1 MTTTTPPPQP
11 HTRKLTIIAQDPGV
25 KIANKILTAQV
36 SVPAE
41 ELYPGPRGYRVQVI
55 DYDASTDTLYA
66 PLAYAPSADGLYQ
79 DPFQKASDDEL
90 LSNPHFHAQNV
101 YAIVM
106 RTLARFEFALG
117 RRVGWSFA
125 GHQLMIAPHAFADAN
140 AFYSERDR
148 ALMFGYFPALD
159 GYGTIFSCLSHDVVA
174 HETTHAL
181 VDGLRTY
188 FTYPS
193 SPEQAAFHEGF
204 SDVVALLSV
213 FSLRDVVAAL
223 LDAHSEDAKRI
234 KRSKLTPGKLRQSVL
249 LGLAEQMGEEMSHLR
264 GHALRRSVAL
274 RRSPSILQDAEF
286 QEPHRRGEV
295 LVAAM
300 LNAFIEVWTMRLKSL
315 GDKQTEYFD
324 RKRVAE
330 EGADAAS
337 HLLTMAIRALDYT
350 PPTDLEF
357 GDFLSALLT
366 ADIELVP
373 DDSKYGY
380 RDILRR
386 SFAGYG
392 IKPAADENPDGYWN
406 SPDCAL
412 DYKRTHFAAMQ
423 RDPDEIFRFLW
434 ENRRAL
440 GLNEDAYS
448 RVNAV
453 RPCLRVGPDG
463 FVLHETVAD
472 YVQIVKLL
480 PAELKQRHIDIPPG
494 MPAKREVTI
503 YGGGSLIF
511 DEYGQ
516 LKYHVSNRVLNAGKQ
531 SRRLRYLWEYG
542 YFHPAFDEQR
552 RFASMHR
559 LRARNRRTLPAEV
572 W

>member
-1 MTTTTPPPQP
+1 MTPQP
-11 HTRKLTIIAQDPGV
+11 HTRTLTIIAQDPGV
-25 KIANKILTAQV
+25 KIDNKILTAEV
-36 SVPAE
+36 RVPAE
-41 ELYPGPRGYRVQVI
+41 VLYPGPRGYRVQVI

-66 PLAYAPSADGLYQ
+66 PLRYPPSVRGQYL
-79 DPFQKASDDEL
+79 DPFRKASDDEL
-90 LSNPHFHAQNV
+90 ISNPQFHAQNV

-125 GHQLMIAPHAFADAN
+125 GHQIMVAPHAFADAN

-159 GYGTIFSCLSHDVVA
+159 GRGTVFSCLSHDVVA

-188 FTYPS
+188 FTDPS
-193 SPEQAAFHEGF
+193 SPEQAGFHEGF

-213 FSLRDVVAAL
+213 FSLTGVVAAL
-223 LDAHSEDAKRI
+223 LDVDSADSKRI
-234 KRSKLTPGKLRQSVL
+234 ERTKLTRGRLRQSVL
-249 LGLAEQMGEEMSHLR
+249 LGLAEQMGEEMSRLR
-264 GHALRRSVAL
+264 GQALRRSVAL
-274 RRSPSILQDAEF
+274 KRSSSIMESEEF
-286 QEPHRRGEV
+286 QEPHRRGEI

-300 LNAFIEVWTMRLKSL
+300 LNAFIEVWIMRLKGL
-315 GDKQTEYFD
+315 GDKTTQLLD

-357 GDFLSALLT
+357 CDFLSALLS
-366 ADIELVP
+366 ADMELVP

-380 RDILRR
+380 RAILRE
-386 SFAGYG
+386 SFSAYG
-392 IKPAADENPDGYWN
+392 IEPSAVGSAEGYWKR
-406 SPDCAL
+406 PDCAL
-412 DYKRTHFAAMQ
+412 DYTRTHFVAMQ

-434 ENRRAL
+434 ENRTAL
-440 GLNEDAYS
+440 GLNEDAYTS
-448 RVNAV
+448 VNAV
-453 RPCLRVGPDG
+453 RPCLRIGPDG
-463 FVLHETVAD
+463 FVLHETIAD
-472 YVQIVKLL
+472 YVQIVTLRATEL
-480 PAELKQRHIDIPPG
+480 RRRGIEIPAG
-494 MPAKREVTI
+494 MPDQKEVTI
-503 YGGGSLIF
+503 YGGGALVF

-516 LKYHVSNRVLNAGKQ
+516 LKYHVSNRVLDAERQ
-531 SRRLRYLWEYG
+531 SRRLRYLWRYG
-542 YFHPAFDEQR
+542 YFHPAFSELR
-552 RFASMHR
+552 RFSSLHR
-559 LRARNRRTLPAEV
+559 RRARDQRTLHSEV